1 MNKKGDLK
9 ELIFYVMRITVL
21 PIMLILFFAG
31 NLLAKEAGG
40 QDLLDKKISLTVS
53 NQLFKN
59 ILAKIEKAADTK
71 FAYTNGVISLRE
83 KTSIDAKDER
93 LGDILNQ
100 IFVPLNVS
108 YEVVGKQII
117 LKKKN
122 ITSLAE
128 NNDEINAFIR
138 ISGTIRSAKDN
149 NPVSDA
155 SVRIKGTTRG
165 TVSNADGFFAIEA
178 NNGETLVIS
187 AIGYAEQEMV
197 VSSGA
202 TYNILLQEAN
212 KDLGEVVV
220 TALGISKQK
229 RQLGFAVSDVKGP
242 ELSKTNEVNPI
253 NSLQGRVAGV
263 QIDQG
268 AGGLFGSTKI
278 LIRGNSTLG
287 KNNQPIFVVDGV
299 IMDNDIYTGSTDG
312 VNRGSGRD
320 FGNDLKNLNMEDF
333 ESVSVLKGSSAA
345 ALYGSRAINGV
356 VLITTK
362 KGSVRKGIGVSVSQ
376 TYSIQDPYKG
386 PKFQNE
392 FGGGTVGAFF
402 TDTRDPNY
410 QPNQNWVTKVF
421 PTDPVT
427 GKPYIDRGI
436 GRELENWGPRMEGQE
451 VINYDGTPTKYLPQ
465 PDNFLQSFQTG
476 IGTNTNVALE
486 GGTEKSTFRLS
497 YNHNQ
502 ATGITYRNKFN
513 KNAFDFRGTHTFN
526 KFINV
531 DVSAAYSSFDGQNPP
546 AFGNL
551 FTWLIPR
558 NYDTKYWMQKEHYTS
573 EFGGVPDAN
582 DPNEPNKAPQL
593 NQWFSLFENTYRQR
607 EELVRGRI
615 ALTMTLTSWAKLVL
629 DGSLNNIYT
638 KKENQELGQSK
649 GFAGGSYGLGFTNKT
664 TNFLKAMLMMNK
676 DINKDFSISGY
687 VGAEAQRY
695 KTFYE
700 YSSTDGGLNY
710 PGNYYLANSVNPQI
724 TTGGISSRKSFN
736 SLYASADLSYKN
748 MVYLQAT
755 FRGDWSS
762 ALTYTNGSGNN
773 FYNYPA
779 VSLSW
784 IFSETFKLPT
794 WVSFG
799 KLRGNVAALGKDTD
813 PFIINPGFAFN
824 GFTYANGSTLPT
836 STYTSSSV
844 LQPNLKPERKLS
856 EEIGLEMRFLKNRL
870 GLDLSVYK
878 DNTRDQIIPINSPQ
892 ESGVSSILIN
902 AGNVQ
907 NKGIEIAIDA
917 TPVKTKSFT
926 WNTSLVYSK
935 NQNKI
940 ISLAPGRTELDLGA
954 GIGEISSWAVV
965 GGVYGELRSTI
976 HSTAYQAKDNN
987 GNNVSDPKNGLPI
1000 LIWRSDAR
1008 AAFPG
1013 RSNVWQREGDINAK
1027 WRGGFNNTF
1036 TYKNFS
1042 LNVLI
1047 DGKIGGD
1054 YALLTYRYGTHT
1066 GVFPNSIFGRDAKSG
1081 GITWTSAYDGQTYDD
1096 GRIVEGVFAAGQMI
1110 TQADGSQVN
1119 VGGMTFKEA
1128 YDKGYVEPTHTPQF
1142 FYRYG
1147 SSSTGVSDYWILKNS
1162 WVSLRQVA
1170 LSYELPK
1177 SIYQKIKL
1185 NGLSLSI
1192 VGRDLLYL
1200 YKSLPYDFN
1209 PADNGSN
1216 NTAYS
1221 GQTTNLPMTRSI
1233 AFTLRA
1239 SF

>member
-1 MNKKGDLK
+1 MNKKGKLK
-9 ELIFYVMRITVL
+9 EIIFYVMRITIL
-21 PIMLILFFAG
+21 QMALIIIFAG
-31 NLLAKEAGG
+31 NLLAKDAGG
-40 QDLLDKKISLTVS
+40 QELLDKKISLTVS

-59 ILAKIEKAADTK
+59 ILVKIEKAADAK
-71 FAYTNGVISLRE
+71 FAYTSNIILRE
-83 KTSIDAKDER
+83 KVSVNVKDER
-93 LGDILNQ
+93 LGDVLNK
-100 IFVPLNVS
+100 IFAPFNIS

-117 LKKKN
+117 LQKKAG
-122 ITSLAE
+122 L
-128 NNDEINAFIR
+128 DVEINEADKTNPFRKVAGI
-138 ISGTIRSAKDN
+138 IRSSKDN
-149 NPVSDA
+149 GVLAGA
-155 SVRIKGTTRG
+155 SVSVKGTGRG
-165 TVSNADGFFAIEA
+165 TATNSEGYFEIEA
-178 NNGETLVIS
+178 NDGETLVIS
-187 AIGYAEQEMV
+187 AIGYIPQEV
-197 VSSGA
+197 VVAQGVSFA
-202 TYNILLQEAN
+202 IQLQEAN

-229 RQLGFAVSDVKGP
+229 RQLGFSVTEVKGP

-299 IMDNDIYTGSTDG
+299 IMDNDIYTGSTTG
-312 VNRGSGRD
+312 VNSGSGRD
-320 FGNDLKNLNMEDF
+320 FGNDLKNLNMDDF
-333 ESVSVLKGSSAA
+333 ESVSVLRGSSAA

-356 VLITTK
+356 ILITTK
-362 KGSVRKGIGVSVSQ
+362 KGSARKGIGVSVTE
-376 TYSIQDPYKG
+376 TYNIQDPYKG
-386 PKFQNE
+386 PRFQNE

-402 TDTRDPNY
+402 TDVRDPNY
-410 QPNQNWVTKVF
+410 KPDESWTTKVF
-421 PTDPVT
+421 PTDPIT
-427 GKPYIDRGI
+427 GEPYIDRGI
-436 GRELENWGPRMEGQE
+436 GRELENWGPRMQGQE
-451 VINYDGTPTKYLPQ
+451 VINYDGTKTNYLPQ
-465 PDNFLQSFQTG
+465 PDNFLQSFQKG
-476 IGTNTNVALE
+476 IGSNTNVALE
-486 GGTEKSTFRLS
+486 GGTDKSTFRLS

-502 ATGITYRNKFN
+502 ATGITIRNKF
-513 KNAFDFRGTHTFN
+513 KKDAFDFRGTHTFN
-526 KFINV
+526 KFISA
-531 DVSAAYSSFDGQNPP
+531 DVSVAYSNFDGQNPP

-558 NYDTKYWMQKEHYTS
+558 NYNTDYWMQKSHYTS
-573 EFGGVPDAN
+573 IFGGVPDAN

-593 NQWFSLFENTYRQR
+593 AQWFSLYENLYQQK
-607 EELVRGRI
+607 EQLVRGRI
-615 ALTMTLTSWAKLVL
+615 AITMNLTSWAKLVL

-649 GFAGGSYGLGFTNKT
+649 NFAGGSYGLGFTNKT
-664 TNFLKAMLMMNK
+664 TNFLKAMLMLNK
-676 DINKDFSISGY
+676 DINKDFTISGY
-687 VGAEAQRY
+687 IGAEAQRY
-695 KTFYE
+695 KTYFE

-724 TTGGISSRKSFN
+724 SSGGISSRKSFN

-748 MVYLQAT
+748 MLYLQAT
-755 FRGDWSS
+755 LRGDWSS

-779 VSLSW
+779 VSLTW
-784 IFSETFKLPT
+784 IFTETLNLPS

-824 GFTYANGSTLPT
+824 GFTLANGTTLPT

-844 LQPNLKPERKLS
+844 LQPNLKPERKVS
-856 EEIGLEMRFLKNRL
+856 EELGLEMRFLKNRV
-870 GLDLSVYK
+870 GFDVSVYQ
-878 DNTRDQIIPINSPQ
+878 DNTKDQIIPITSPQ

-907 NKGIEIAIDA
+907 NRGIEVALDA
-917 TPVKTKSFT
+917 TPVKTKDFT
-926 WNTSLVYSK
+926 WNTSLTYSRNK
-935 NQNKI
+935 NKI
-940 ISLAPGRTELDLGA
+940 VELAPGRTELDLGA

-976 HSTAYQAKDNN
+976 HSTAYQAKDGS
-987 GNNVSDPKNGLPI
+987 GNNIADPKNGLPI

-1013 RSNVWQREGDINAK
+1013 RSNVWQTEGDINAK

-1042 LNVLI
+1042 LNILL
-1047 DGKIGGD
+1047 DAKIGGD

-1066 GVFPNSIFGRDAKSG
+1066 GVFPNTIFGRDAQSG
-1081 GITWTSAYDGQTYDD
+1081 GITWTSAYDGKTYDD
-1096 GRIVEGVFAAGQMI
+1096 GRIVDGVFAPGQMI
-1110 TQADGSQVN
+1110 TQANGTQVD

-1162 WVSLRQVA
+1162 WISLRQVA
-1170 LSYELPK
+1170 ISYDFPK
-1177 SIYQKIKL
+1177 SVYQKIKL

-1221 GQTTNLPMTRSI
+1221 GQTTNLPMTRNIS
-1233 AFTLRA
+1233 FSLRA